1 MTPRIYTSSF
11 RTGPDATKKQQMLF
25 ATDTDFA
32 LSEGYQFIQDSNG
45 DLFQIIDEC
54 NLLQMS
60 EEEVLNYHESS
71 DSLEQE
77 PTVCDFDPNECDCED
92 CCNCTSDCDCDYTN
106 GCEEVA
112 TEFLNLDNIETIDVI
127 IFNTLNQ
134 AEPIRSSQ
142 LDSLIKLAQ
151 LKLLLGQCNG

>member
-11 RTGPDATKKQQMLF
+11 RTGEAATKKQQMLF
-25 ATDTDFA
+25 ATDTAFA
-32 LSEGYQFIQDSNG
+32 LSEGYEFIRDSNG

-60 EEEVLNYHESS
+60 EEEVLNYNESS

-77 PTVCDFDPNECDCED
+77 PTVCDFDLNECDCED
-92 CCNCTSDCDCDYTN
+92 CCNCDCDSD
-106 GCEEVA
+106 CEEVP
-112 TEFLNLDNIETIDVI
+112 TELLNQDNIETIDAI

-134 AEPIRSSQ
+134 ADPIRSSQ

>member
-11 RTGPDATKKQQMLF
+11 RTGENATKKQQMLF
-25 ATDTDFA
+25 ATDTAFA
-32 LSEGYQFIQDSNG
+32 LSEGYEFIRDCDG

-60 EEEVLNYHESS
+60 EEEVLNYNESS

-77 PTVCDFDPNECDCED
+77 PTVCDFDLNECDCED
-92 CCNCTSDCDCDYTN
+92 CCNCDCDSD
-106 GCEEVA
+106 CEEVP
-112 TEFLNLDNIETIDVI
+112 TELLNQDNIETIDVI

-134 AEPIRSSQ
+134 ADPIRSSQ

>member
-11 RTGPDATKKQQMLF
+11 RTGENATKKQQMLF
-25 ATDTDFA
+25 ATDTAFA
-32 LSEGYQFIQDSNG
+32 LSEGYEFIRDSNG
-45 DLFQIIDEC
+45 DLFQIIDEY

-60 EEEVLNYHESS
+60 EEEVLNYNESS

-77 PTVCDFDPNECDCED
+77 PTVCDFDLNECDCED
-92 CCNCTSDCDCDYTN
+92 CCNCDCDSD
-106 GCEEVA
+106 CEEVP
-112 TEFLNLDNIETIDVI
+112 TELLNQDNIETIDVI

-134 AEPIRSSQ
+134 ADPIRSSQ

>member
-11 RTGPDATKKQQMLF
+11 RTGENATKKQQMLF
-25 ATDTDFA
+25 ATDTAFA
-32 LSEGYQFIQDSNG
+32 LSEGYEFIRDSNG

-60 EEEVLNYHESS
+60 EEEVLNYNESS
-71 DSLEQE
+71 DSLEQG
-77 PTVCDFDPNECDCED
+77 PTVCDFDPNECNCED
-92 CCNCTSDCDCDYTN
+92 CCNCDCDSD
-106 GCEEVA
+106 CEEVP
-112 TEFLNLDNIETIDVI
+112 TELLNQDNIETIDVI

-134 AEPIRSSQ
+134 ADPIRSSQ

>member
-11 RTGPDATKKQQMLF
+11 RTGENATKKQQMLF
-25 ATDTDFA
+25 ATDTAFA
-32 LSEGYQFIQDSNG
+32 LSEGYEFIRDSNG
-45 DLFQIIDEC
+45 DLFQIIDEY

-60 EEEVLNYHESS
+60 EEEVLNYNESS

-77 PTVCDFDPNECDCED
+77 PTVCDFDLNECDCED
-92 CCNCTSDCDCDYTN
+92 CCNCDCDSD
-106 GCEEVA
+106 CEEVP
-112 TEFLNLDNIETIDVI
+112 TELLNQDNIEKIDVI

-134 AEPIRSSQ
+134 ADPIRSSQ

>member
-1 MTPRIYTSSF
+1 MVPRIYTSSF
-11 RTGPDATKKQQMLF
+11 KTGEKATKKQQMLF
-25 ATDTDFA
+25 AADTAFA
-32 LSEGYQFIQDSNG
+32 LSEGYQFIKDCDG
-45 DLFQIIDEC
+45 DLFQILDEH

-60 EEEVLNYHESS
+60 EEEVSNYHESS

-77 PTVCDFDPNECDCED
+77 PTVCDFDLNECDCED
-92 CCNCTSDCDCDYTN
+92 YCNCTSDCDCD
-106 GCEEVA
+106 CEEVA
-112 TEFLNLDNIETIDVI
+112 TEFLNSDNIETIDVI

-142 LDSLIKLAQ
+142 LDSLIKLAR